1 MPTIENIADLRD
13 ILAIPDL
20 HLEAIYGQG
29 AEVLYQVCGRSAGA
43 SPTHRVS
50 EELVQEALK
59 CGLLLESLEFCSCF
73 NLAEVLH
80 VRIDSA
86 DVMGLSE
93 LAERVGERSGGGTPA
108 ENLLRQ
114 VAHLLSLGCQRP
126 DSEEGAWVAQLSRL
140 VGPESSAASS
150 S

>member
-1 MPTIENIADLRD
+1 MMPTIENITDLRD
-13 ILAIPDL
+13 ILAVPDL

-50 EELVQEALK
+50 EELIQEALK
-59 CGLLLESLEFCSCF
+59 CGLLLESLDYCSCF

-86 DVMGLSE
+86 DMLGLSE
-93 LAERVGERSGGGTPA
+93 LAERVGERPGGGTPV

-126 DSEEGAWVAQLSRL
+126 DSGEGAWVAQLRRL
-140 VGPESSAASS
+140 LEPESSTAS
-150 S
+150 